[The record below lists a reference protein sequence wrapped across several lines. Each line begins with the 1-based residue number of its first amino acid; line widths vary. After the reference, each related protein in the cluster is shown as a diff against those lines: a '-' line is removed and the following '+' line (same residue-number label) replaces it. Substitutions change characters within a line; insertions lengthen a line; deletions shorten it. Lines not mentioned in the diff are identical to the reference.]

1 MNKVFY
7 YFFFIFIEK
16 FTLMQVRVKGTGNN
30 HVIIKEL
37 DTEKR
42 FVSGYLSVF
51 DVEDSDKDII
61 LAGAFVESIRQNF
74 RRIKFLRE
82 HDYQK
87 PIGRFLTLKED
98 SYGLFFEA
106 QLNKTREG
114 LDALAL
120 YENGELFEHSI
131 GFIPID
137 YEVMQ
142 ETKGIIFKKVKL
154 IEGSAVLW
162 AANERAVLMELKSQ
176 SEFKDNI
183 NQQIINILKSKW
195 KF

>member
-1 MNKVFY
+1 
-7 YFFFIFIEK
+7 
-16 FTLMQVRVKGTGNN
+16 MQTKIKGTGNN

-37 DTEKR
+37 DSEKR
-42 FVSGYLSVF
+42 FVSGYLAVF

-61 LAGAFVESIRQNF
+61 LAGAFVESIRQNI

-120 YENGELFEHSI
+120 YENGELFEHSV
-131 GFIPID
+131 GFVPIE
-137 YEVMQ
+137 YEVIP
-142 ETKGIIFKKVKL
+142 ETGGILFKKAKL

-162 AANERAVLMELKSQ
+162 AANEKAVLMELKSQ
-176 SEFKDNI
+176 SDFKDI
-183 NQQIINILKSKW
+183 NKQIINILKNKW